1 MEEPATTPGVVKK
14 NGSGRKRK
22 AGTVAAQATEEATGD
37 DKSPPTKKV
46 AMETAQDKEEEQTE
60 LIK

>member
-22 AGTVAAQATEEATGD
+22 AGTLAAPATEEATG